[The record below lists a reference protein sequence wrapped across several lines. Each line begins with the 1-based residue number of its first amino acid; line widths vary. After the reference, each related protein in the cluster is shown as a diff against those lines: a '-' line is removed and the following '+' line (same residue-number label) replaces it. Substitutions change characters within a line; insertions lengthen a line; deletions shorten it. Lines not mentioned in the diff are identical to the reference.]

1 VATEPPS
8 PIITDSHTHVVCD
21 DTERFPLR
29 PARVG
34 SDWYLTGDL
43 DVDSLLN
50 LLDANGVDRAVVVQ
64 AVGPYGFDC
73 SCAVNAVGAHP
84 SRLSLVG
91 SVDMD
96 VADPAAALDAMAA
109 SAPLAGVRLFGVFG
123 EAPVWLTDSRAGE
136 VWEVARR
143 TGVTIVLTVFASSVP
158 QIADVV
164 AAHPDVPVAIDHSAF
179 ADFTEGPPYRAAAPL
194 LELSSLR
201 AVHLKVT
208 PHNLAEAG
216 PDEDPA
222 QLVDALASAFGAER
236 LAWGSDHPQYGES
249 TYAEKLTQ
257 ARRACRNLSAADQA
271 AFLGGTA
278 ERLWFTT
285 AAG

>member
-50 LLDANGVDRAVVVQ
+50 L
-64 AVGPYGFDC
+64 
-73 SCAVNAVGAHP
+73 
-84 SRLSLVG
+84 
-91 SVDMD
+91 
-96 VADPAAALDAMAA
+96 LDAMAA